1 MSNILK
7 SIIRKE
13 LIHIWK
19 DPQTLLI
26 IFIFPII
33 MLFLYGYAITMEM
46 RNIPTVVNDL
56 SRTSAS
62 RQLVEKIGA
71 SKFFKVE
78 LRSVAERDVD
88 KIFQNKIAKC
98 IVVIP
103 RDYGRSI
110 RTEAQTDIQVLI
122 DASDPNAANYIN
134 SYLTNII
141 YSLNKELNN
150 GLPVPFKVEPRFLY
164 NPELRSVNFFVPG
177 LIAIILL
184 LVSALLTSIA
194 IVREKE
200 TGTMEQIL
208 VSPVKPWQII
218 VGKVIPYLLIG
229 FICALLVLFTGILWF
244 KVPFHGSL
252 LAILLMMI
260 LYIFTGLSF
269 GLVISTV
276 TRTQQTAM
284 IAAMMITMLPTIML
298 SGFMF
303 PRESMPYVFRMI
315 SQIIPATH
323 FIHIIRG
330 IMLKG
335 IGLSDLRTQVAF
347 LLGLSC
353 ILILI
358 SVKNFKNKLE

>member
-13 LIHIWK
+13 FIHIWK

-26 IFIFPII
+26 IFIFPIV
-33 MLFLYGYAITMEM
+33 MLFMYGYAITMEM
-46 RNIPTVVNDL
+46 RNIPTVINDL
-56 SRTSAS
+56 SRTSDS
-62 RQLVEKIGA
+62 RHLIDKIGA

-78 LRSVAERDVD
+78 LRSVVERDVD

-103 RDYGRSI
+103 RDYSKTI
-110 RTEAQTDIQVLI
+110 QNEQQTNIQVLI

-134 SYLTNII
+134 SYLNAIL
-141 YSLNKELNN
+141 YNLNKELNH
-150 GLPVPFKVEPRFLY
+150 GLPVPFKNEPRFLY
-164 NPELRSVNFFVPG
+164 NPELKSVNFFVPG
-177 LIAIILL
+177 LIAIIIL
-184 LVSALLTSIA
+184 LVSALLTSIT

-208 VSPVKPWQII
+208 VSPVKPLQII
-218 VGKVIPYLLIG
+218 IGKVIPYLLIG
-229 FICALLVLFTGILWF
+229 LFSALIIFLLGVFWF
-244 KVPFHGSL
+244 KVPMHGSFI
-252 LAILLMMI
+252 AILLMMI
-260 LYIFTGLSF
+260 LYIFTGLSI

-284 IAAMMITMLPTIML
+284 IMALMITMLPTIML

-303 PRESMPYVFRMI
+303 PRESMPYVFRII
-315 SQIIPATH
+315 SQVIPATH

-335 IGLSDLRTQVAF
+335 NGLADLLKQVLFLTGLSGVF
-347 LLGLSC
+347 
-353 ILILI
+353 IFI
-358 SVKNFKNKLE
+358 SVKKFKSKLE